1 MRSQLQPLDVN
12 ASGRGAS
19 APAAGA
25 FLQVALDFL
34 NLSQALRVARE
45 AVAGGADWLEAG
57 TPLIKSEGLE
67 AVRRLR
73 AEFPEHP
80 IVADLKT
87 MDAGRLEV
95 EAAAEAGANVV
106 VVLALAS
113 EATIRE
119 CVKAAGHFGAQVAA
133 DLLGCQDPLERA
145 RQVVEWGVAMV
156 GLHVAIDEQ
165 MRGVGA
171 FEELR
176 AVAKAVDVPVAVAGG
191 INSETVADAVA
202 AGAGVVIVGGAITKS
217 ADARA
222 ATEAIKRAMTTGRP
236 VHTDLY
242 RRAGPEGVREILQ
255 KVSTAN
261 ISHGNHHMP
270 GIVGLRPVWAG
281 CHMVGTALTVR
292 TAPGDWAKPV
302 EAIDKAA
309 PGQVIVVDAGGRP
322 PAVWGELASESCL
335 QRGVAGVVVDGA
347 VRDTADIAKLR
358 FPCFARRI
366 SSAAGWPK
374 GFGEIGATITIE
386 GIEINT
392 GDWIVGDDDG
402 LVVLPRERAAEM
414 ANRAMDC
421 LERENRIRGEIR
433 SGSTLSKVIELP
445 RWEKRQ

>member
-1 MRSQLQPLDVN
+1 MRSQLQPLAVN
-12 ASGRGAS
+12 ARGPGAQVSGS
-19 APAAGA
+19 GA

-73 AEFPEHP
+73 AEFPDHT

-113 EATIRE
+113 ESTVRE
-119 CVKAAGHFGAQVAA
+119 CVKAAQHFGAVVAA
-133 DLLGCQDPLERA
+133 DLLGCENPLERA
-145 RQVVEWGVAMV
+145 RRVVEWGAAIV

-165 MRGVGA
+165 MRGVAA
-171 FEELR
+171 FDPLR
-176 AVAKAVDVPVAVAGG
+176 QVAEAVGVPVAVAGG

-202 AGAGVVIVGGAITKS
+202 AGARVVIVGGAITKS

-222 ATEAIKRAMTTGRP
+222 ATEAIKRAMTTGQA
-236 VHTDLY
+236 VHTELY
-242 RRAGPEGVREILQ
+242 RRAGPEGVREILE

-261 ISHGNHHMP
+261 ISHGNHHMA
-270 GIVGLRPVWAG
+270 GIVGLRPVWPG
-281 CHMVGTALTVR
+281 CHMVGTVLTVR

-302 EAIDKAA
+302 EAIDKAE

-335 QRGVAGVVVDGA
+335 QRGIAGVVVDGA

-358 FPCFARRI
+358 FPCFSRQI
-366 SSAAGWPK
+366 SAAAGWPK

-402 LVVLPRERAAEM
+402 LVVLPRAMAAEM

-433 SGSTLSKVIELP
+433 AGSTLSQVIELP